1 MSGAAPLYVSEPGL
15 EAAYARLAETWNVDE
30 FLSSIEAYWKT
41 GKGATKIRWGTPG
54 DWTRC
59 FRHLSK
65 PNKSLGPERAKRICA
80 QWHKDMTGVWPGSKL
95 NK

>member
-1 MSGAAPLYVSEPGL
+1 MREAEL
-15 EAAYARLAETWNVDE
+15 EWAYEQLAQTWDVDQFLADIET
-30 FLSSIEAYWKT
+30 YWKT
-41 GKGATKIRWGTPG
+41 GKGAAKIRWGTAG

-59 FRHLSK
+59 YRHLSK
-65 PNKSLGPERAKRICA
+65 PDKPLGPERAKRICA